1 MSPTVFCSR
10 CGQAIDAG
18 ERFCRHC
25 GQPQP
30 SAAPSAS
37 ATAPTAPGVVT
48 PYSTAVAAPVRYAGF
63 WVRVLALIIDAIIVS
78 FLTTPLSLMIMFSTG
93 LRGAFMRNHGEFNP
107 ADIALQAGAI
117 ALLVCATVAIKA
129 IYEAALTS
137 SSRQATVGK
146 MALGLRVTDL
156 NGQRITFARA
166 LGRFFAKYI
175 SSLTLGIGYVMAG
188 FTERKQGLH
197 DMIAGTLVVRSN
209 EPPYAIVPPQN
220 APAT

>member
-1 MSPTVFCSR
+1 MINQRTLWRGRLARASKNQTWKAILRPMSPTVFCSR

-37 ATAPTAPGVVT
+37 A
-48 PYSTAVAAPVRYAGF
+48 AAP
-63 WVRVLALIIDAIIVS
+63 
-78 FLTTPLSLMIMFSTG
+78 
-93 LRGAFMRNHGEFNP
+93 
-107 ADIALQAGAI
+107 
-117 ALLVCATVAIKA
+117 
-129 IYEAALTS
+129 
-137 SSRQATVGK
+137 
-146 MALGLRVTDL
+146 
-156 NGQRITFARA
+156 A

-175 SSLTLGIGYVMAG
+175 SSLTLGIGFIRAG

-209 EPPYAIVPPQN
+209 EPPYPIVPPQN